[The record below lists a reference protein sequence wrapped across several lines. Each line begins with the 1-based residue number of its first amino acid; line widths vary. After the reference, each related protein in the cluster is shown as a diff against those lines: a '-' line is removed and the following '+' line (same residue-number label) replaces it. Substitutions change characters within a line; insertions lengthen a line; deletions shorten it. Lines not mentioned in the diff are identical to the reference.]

1 MAGTE
6 DADGSATERSMAT
19 IVGAIFI
26 ILALIAT
33 ALRFYARVK
42 RAGLW
47 WDDWSALAAALAAV
61 AAGVLVLSCK
71 YVLLVAS
78 VCAS

>member
-1 MAGTE
+1 MAGNE
-6 DADGSATERSMAT
+6 DADASATERSMAT
-19 IVGAIFI
+19 IVGAAFI
-26 ILALIAT
+26 ILNVITT
-33 ALRFYARVK
+33 ALRFYARFK

-47 WDDWSALAAALAAV
+47 WDDWLALAATLAAV
-61 AAGVLVLSCK
+61 AAGALVLACK